1 MNNFLTVTIS
11 IDGSCHGKSVNLKKK
26 DPIFF
31 STFFVVGVNSFVY
44 RASSSDE
51 ELTLAT
57 FNTGMPD
64 IRSQVKQKL
73 QVSAYL
79 AFHLHIQ
86 TLKLK

>member
-1 MNNFLTVTIS
+1 MHERITYVTRGPWVNNFLTVTIS
-11 IDGSCHGKSVNLKKK
+11 IDGSGHGKSVNLKKK

-57 FNTGMPD
+57 SNTGMPD
-64 IRSQVKQKL
+64 IRSQVK
-73 QVSAYL
+73 
-79 AFHLHIQ
+79 
-86 TLKLK
+86 